1 MNKKLVIISIFVLLI
16 IGGIAG
22 WFSFNKTSFNR
33 TIKTSLES
41 QKSSLSK
48 NLPSQNLK
56 EYLSDSGFSFS
67 YPEELTLD
75 NKKASDSATYADIS
89 LTSPKV
95 PGQITLKIA
104 DTGLKSLEDWSKKGK
119 EITLAG
125 IPAWEISSQDGGLS
139 TAALDQGI
147 LFQIEVLPDKEE
159 DYWSSVYKTLIE
171 TFSFSPPDV
180 GESSNVESSGD
191 AGGEIIFEGEE
202 TIE

>member
-1 MNKKLVIISIFVLLI
+1 MMNKKLVIISIFVLLI

-22 WFSFNKTSFNR
+22 WFYFNR

-56 EYLSDSGFSFS
+56 EYLSDSGFSFG
-67 YPEELTLD
+67 YPEDLTLD

-95 PGQITLKIA
+95 PGQITIKIS
-104 DTGLKSLEDWSKKGK
+104 DTKLKSLEDYSRGK

-125 IPAWEISSQDGGLS
+125 IPAWEINSQDGGLS

-147 LFQIEVLPDKEE
+147 LFIIKVSPENEQDFWL
-159 DYWSSVYKTLIE
+159 SAYKTLIS
-171 TFSFSPPDV
+171 TFAFSS
-180 GESSNVESSGD
+180 GASGSSNVEGSGD
-191 AGGEIIFEGEE
+191 TGQEVIFEGEE